1 MVGLFLRS
9 LSTAFHSSCTT
20 SLFLTV
26 ATCSFEFTFSCL
38 GMLSNFLHTCWSF
51 IYMPLEKLSFQ
62 SGGFLLLSCKSFI
75 NIGLLLLIQIMIC
88 KYFLPCFAFFPLLLC
103 SLTVWCRPICL
114 CFCCL
119 WLVWHPN
126 YCQDRYYEAFLFSF
140 GNFQILLFCLFVS
153 GTRDWIQDLYTELY
167 VSGPFV
173 WDKVLLRCETA

>member
-1 MVGLFLRS
+1 MGSSLLLAGSELRNHPATFLHHVGGRLWECAYPKWGSWVMVGLFLRS

-62 SGGFLLLSCKSFI
+62 SGGFLLLSCRSFI

-103 SLTVWCRPICL
+103 SLTV
-114 CFCCL
+114 
-119 WLVWHPN
+119 
-126 YCQDRYYEAFLFSF
+126 
-140 GNFQILLFCLFVS
+140 
-153 GTRDWIQDLYTELY
+153 
-167 VSGPFV
+167 
-173 WDKVLLRCETA
+173 